1 MMPSVESSSASVHSF
16 LSSPGL
22 NLRKT
27 DLVKKSEPFVAHIN
41 QFAVG
46 TELLVGLLDDK
57 GVFAYKTEAA
67 RYYKVSDVL
76 DALDLKANVADAD
89 TRTIFDVEGLM
100 TAGDIMRKVIPTCSY
115 NGTGSQTDF
124 KRLQQRPEET
134 DGANETG
141 EETLPAKLRE
151 TPAALQWQYGQD
163 GNQLVAALEKFGI
176 MTRMHKRELMLD
188 VEAISDFSIFT
199 KEQARQMWST
209 VKVVKDHR
217 NQLYIPLGTFLPLPI
232 GSFPSSFYS
241 IHVYTDAFVEFVNE
255 KLFVSAQLVSDI
267 PEDDRVISQFLLV
280 LKPRSLKPHY
290 HTIDSRQGAH
300 F

>member
-1 MMPSVESSSASVHSF
+1 M
-16 LSSPGL
+16 
-22 NLRKT
+22 
-27 DLVKKSEPFVAHIN
+27 
-41 QFAVG
+41 
-46 TELLVGLLDDK
+46 VGLLDDK

-89 TRTIFDVEGLM
+89 TRTIFDVDGLM

-217 NQLYIPLGTFLPLPI
+217 GQLYIPLGTFLLLLYSFHNRLLKCHVLHRCVRRIRQRKTICFRSVGVGYPRRRSRNLSIFTCTEAPLTKTSLSYDRFTSRGTFLI
-232 GSFPSSFYS
+232 AACSSRPCIWS
-241 IHVYTDAFVEFVNE
+241 
-255 KLFVSAQLVSDI
+255 VS
-267 PEDDRVISQFLLV
+267 
-280 LKPRSLKPHY
+280 
-290 HTIDSRQGAH
+290 
-300 F
+300 